1 MPYEIAGVSSLGYDA
16 GVLSFFQAALGSG
29 DEEALLRRVARADA
43 TALRSLY
50 DRYAGRVM
58 AVAVRMLGSTGEAEE
73 VVQET
78 FVDIWNRAQSYD
90 RARGAPGA
98 WVVTIARN
106 RAIDRLRSRATA
118 ARTAS
123 GVRAEADVA
132 APPLKSPLDATLAS
146 EAQKRIGAALGSLP
160 PEQRRVVELAFFDGL
175 SQSEIAAQTGDPLG
189 TVKGRARAAM
199 EKLARILDEGSQ
211 S

>member
-1 MPYEIAGVSSLGYDA
+1 M
-16 GVLSFFQAALGSG
+16 LSFLQTNLGTGPGPGPG
-29 DEEALLRRVARADA
+29 DEETLLRRVARADA
-43 TALRSLY
+43 AALRALY

-73 VVQET
+73 VVQDT
-78 FVDIWNRAQSYD
+78 FVDIWNRARSYD

-98 WVVTIARN
+98 WVVTIGRN
-106 RAIDRLRSRATA
+106 RAIDRLRARATA

-123 GVRAEADVA
+123 GLRREAET
-132 APPLKSPLDATLAS
+132 APAPARSPLDAALQND
-146 EAQKRIGAALGSLP
+146 AQARVGTALGSLP

-175 SQSEIAAQTGDPLG
+175 SQSEIAARTGDPLG
-189 TVKGRARAAM
+189 TVKGRARAAL
-199 EKLARILDEGSQ
+199 EKLARLLGEGGQ